1 MKVELIKTEGN
12 KVSFKLTVDN
22 DKFESAIVKAYN
34 KNKGKYNIP
43 GFRKGKAPR
52 KIIEANYGKGVF
64 YSDAIDILFPEVY
77 PSAIDELKIDPIDMP
92 SIDIEE
98 ISKDNGLVILVDVE
112 VKPTF
117 ELGEYKGV
125 EVEKVEETVNEDVVT
140 AKLEEMRE
148 KASRLVSVEREIV
161 NGDTANIDF
170 EGFDGEVAF
179 EGGKGENYDLVIGSG
194 SFIPGFEEQLVGKKV
209 GEEVEVNVTFPEE
222 YHAENLA
229 GKPVV
234 FKVKVNDVKV
244 KELPELNDEF
254 AADTTEFNTLEEL
267 TADVRAKAE
276 ADGEVAFEGGKG
288 ENYDLVIGSGSFIP
302 GFEEQLVGK
311 KVGEEVEVNV
321 TFPEEYHAENL
332 AGKPVVFKVKVN
344 DVKVKELPELN
355 DEFAAD
361 TTEFNTLEELTADV
375 RAKAEAEVA
384 EAAKNELRNR
394 VIEKVVENTTVEVPE
409 AMVKNEIENQL
420 MELNYQ
426 LQYQGFGM
434 EQFLQ
439 MTGKTMEEFKAEFT
453 TNRREEAVKNVKTSL
468 VIEAIAK
475 AEGVEVSE
483 EEVNA
488 EVEKMAAA
496 YNMTVEQVKEAL
508 RPNDLKDMEG
518 QLKIRKTIDLLVDS
532 AKIA

>member
-1 MKVELIKTEGN
+1 MKVELIKQEGN

-22 DKFESAIVKAYN
+22 DKFESAVVKAYN

-52 KIIEANYGKGVF
+52 KVIETHYGKGVF
-64 YSDAIDILFPEVY
+64 YSDAIDIVFPEVY
-77 PSAIDELKIDPIDMP
+77 PAAIDELKIDPIEVP
-92 SIDIEE
+92 SIDVEE
-98 ISKDNGLVILVDVE
+98 ISKDNGLVLLVDVE
-112 VKPTF
+112 VKPEF
-117 ELGEYKGV
+117 QLGDYKGV
-125 EVEKVEETVNEDVVT
+125 EVEKVEDTLNEDVVN

-148 KASRLVSVEREIV
+148 KNSRLVSVEREIA

-179 EGGKGENYDLVIGSG
+179 EGGKGEKYDLVIGSG
-194 SFIPGFEEQLVGKKV
+194 SFIPGFEEQLVGKKA

-234 FKVKVNDVKV
+234 FKVKVNEVKV

-254 AADTTEFNTLEEL
+254 AADTTEFNTLAEL
-267 TADVRAKAE
+267 RADVTAKAE
-276 ADGEVAFEGGKG
+276 
-288 ENYDLVIGSGSFIP
+288 
-302 GFEEQLVGK
+302 EESK
-311 KVGEEVEVNV
+311 
-321 TFPEEYHAENL
+321 
-332 AGKPVVFKVKVN
+332 
-344 DVKVKELPELN
+344 
-355 DEFAAD
+355 
-361 TTEFNTLEELTADV
+361 
-375 RAKAEAEVA
+375 

-394 VIEKVVENTTVEVPE
+394 VIEKVVANTEVEVPE
-409 AMVKNEIENQL
+409 AMVKHEIDNQL

-439 MTGKTMEEFKAEFT
+439 MTGKTMDEFKAEFT
-453 TNRREEAVKNVKTSL
+453 ASRREEALRNVKTSL

-475 AEGVEVSE
+475 AENVEVSE
-483 EEVNA
+483 EEVNS
-488 EVEKMAAA
+488 EVQKMADA
-496 YNMTVEQVKEAL
+496 YKMTVEQVKEAL

-518 QLKIRKTIDLLVDS
+518 QLKIRKTIDLLVEN

>member
-1 MKVELIKTEGN
+1 MKVELIKQEGT

-22 DKFESAIVKAYN
+22 EKFESAIVKAYN

-52 KIIEANYGKGVF
+52 KVIETHYGKGVF
-64 YSDAIDILFPEVY
+64 YSDAIDIVFPEVY
-77 PSAIDELKIDPIDMP
+77 PAAIDELKIDPIDMP
-92 SIDIEE
+92 SIDVEE
-98 ISKDNGLVILVDVE
+98 ISKDNGLVLLVDVE
-112 VKPTF
+112 VKPEF
-117 ELGEYKGV
+117 QLGEYKGV
-125 EVEKVEETVNEDVVT
+125 EVEKVDETVNEDVVN
-140 AKLEEMRE
+140 AKLDEMRE
-148 KASRLVSVEREIV
+148 KGSRLVSVEREIA

-194 SFIPGFEEQLVGKKV
+194 SFIPGFEDQLVGKKA

-267 TADVRAKAE
+267 RADVRAKAE
-276 ADGEVAFEGGKG
+276 AD
-288 ENYDLVIGSGSFIP
+288 
-302 GFEEQLVGK
+302 
-311 KVGEEVEVNV
+311 
-321 TFPEEYHAENL
+321 
-332 AGKPVVFKVKVN
+332 
-344 DVKVKELPELN
+344 
-355 DEFAAD
+355 
-361 TTEFNTLEELTADV
+361 
-375 RAKAEAEVA
+375 AK

-394 VIEKVVENTTVEVPE
+394 VIEKVVANTEVEVPE
-409 AMVKNEIENQL
+409 AMIKHEIENQM

-434 EQFLQ
+434 EQFLK
-439 MTGKTMEEFKAEFT
+439 MTGKTMEEFKAEFAAS
-453 TNRREEAVKNVKTSL
+453 RREEALRNVKTSL

-475 AEGVEVSE
+475 AEGVEVNE

-488 EVEKMAAA
+488 EVQKMADA
-496 YNMTVEQVKEAL
+496 YNMTVEQVKGAL
-508 RPNDLKDMEG
+508 RATDLKDMEG
-518 QLKIRKTIDLLVDS
+518 QLKIRKTIDLLVDN

>member
-1 MKVELIKTEGN
+1 MKVELIKQEGT

-22 DKFESAIVKAYN
+22 EKFESAIVKAYN

-52 KIIEANYGKGVF
+52 KVIETHYGKGVF
-64 YSDAIDILFPEVY
+64 YSDAIDIVFPEVY
-77 PSAIDELKIDPIDMP
+77 PAAIDELKIDPIDMP
-92 SIDIEE
+92 SIDVEE
-98 ISKDNGLVILVDVE
+98 ISKDNGLVLLVDVE
-112 VKPTF
+112 VKPEF
-117 ELGEYKGV
+117 QLGDYKGV
-125 EVEKVEETVNEDVVT
+125 EVEKVDETVNEDVVN
-140 AKLEEMRE
+140 AKLDEMRE
-148 KASRLVSVEREIV
+148 KGSRLVSVEREIA

-194 SFIPGFEEQLVGKKV
+194 SFIPGFEDQLVGKKA

-267 TADVRAKAE
+267 RADVRAKAE
-276 ADGEVAFEGGKG
+276 AD
-288 ENYDLVIGSGSFIP
+288 
-302 GFEEQLVGK
+302 
-311 KVGEEVEVNV
+311 
-321 TFPEEYHAENL
+321 
-332 AGKPVVFKVKVN
+332 
-344 DVKVKELPELN
+344 
-355 DEFAAD
+355 
-361 TTEFNTLEELTADV
+361 
-375 RAKAEAEVA
+375 AK

-394 VIEKVVENTTVEVPE
+394 VIEKVVANTEVEVPE
-409 AMVKNEIENQL
+409 AMIKHEIENQM

-439 MTGKTMEEFKAEFT
+439 MTGKTMEEFKAEFAAS
-453 TNRREEAVKNVKTSL
+453 RREEALRNVKTSL

-475 AEGVEVSE
+475 AENVEVSE
-483 EEVNA
+483 EEVNS
-488 EVEKMAAA
+488 EVQKMADA
-496 YNMTVEQVKEAL
+496 YKMTVEQVKEAL

-518 QLKIRKTIDLLVDS
+518 QLKIRKTIDLLVEN

>member
-1 MKVELIKTEGN
+1 MKVELIKQEGT

-22 DKFESAIVKAYN
+22 EKFESAIVKAYN

-52 KIIEANYGKGVF
+52 KVIETHYGKGVF
-64 YSDAIDILFPEVY
+64 YSDAIDIVFPEVY
-77 PSAIDELKIDPIDMP
+77 PAAIDELKIDPIDMP
-92 SIDIEE
+92 SIDVEE
-98 ISKDNGLVILVDVE
+98 ISKDNGLVLLVDVE
-112 VKPTF
+112 VKPEF
-117 ELGEYKGV
+117 QLGDYKGV
-125 EVEKVEETVNEDVVT
+125 EVEKVDETVNEDVVN
-140 AKLEEMRE
+140 AKLDEMRE
-148 KASRLVSVEREIV
+148 KGSRLVSVEREIA

-194 SFIPGFEEQLVGKKV
+194 SFIPGFEDQLVGKKA

-267 TADVRAKAE
+267 RADVRAKAE
-276 ADGEVAFEGGKG
+276 AD
-288 ENYDLVIGSGSFIP
+288 
-302 GFEEQLVGK
+302 
-311 KVGEEVEVNV
+311 
-321 TFPEEYHAENL
+321 
-332 AGKPVVFKVKVN
+332 
-344 DVKVKELPELN
+344 
-355 DEFAAD
+355 
-361 TTEFNTLEELTADV
+361 
-375 RAKAEAEVA
+375 AK

-394 VIEKVVENTTVEVPE
+394 VIEKVVANTEVEVPE
-409 AMVKNEIENQL
+409 AMIKHEIENQM

-439 MTGKTMEEFKAEFT
+439 MTGKTMEEFKAEFAAS
-453 TNRREEAVKNVKTSL
+453 RREEALRNVKTSL

-475 AEGVEVSE
+475 AEGVEVNE

-488 EVEKMAAA
+488 EVQKMADA
-496 YNMTVEQVKEAL
+496 YNMTVEQVKGAL
-508 RPNDLKDMEG
+508 RPTDLKDMEG
-518 QLKIRKTIDLLVDS
+518 QLKIRKTIDLLVDN

>member
-1 MKVELIKTEGN
+1 MKVELIKQEGT

-22 DKFESAIVKAYN
+22 EKFESAIVKAYN

-52 KIIEANYGKGVF
+52 KVIETHYGKGVF
-64 YSDAIDILFPEVY
+64 YSDAIDIVFPEVY
-77 PSAIDELKIDPIDMP
+77 PAAIDELKIDPIDMP
-92 SIDIEE
+92 SIDVEE
-98 ISKDNGLVILVDVE
+98 ISKDNGLVLLVDVE
-112 VKPTF
+112 VKPEF
-117 ELGEYKGV
+117 QLGDYKGV
-125 EVEKVEETVNEDVVT
+125 EVEKVDETVNEDVVN
-140 AKLEEMRE
+140 AKLDEMRE
-148 KASRLVSVEREIV
+148 KGSRLVYVEREIA

-194 SFIPGFEEQLVGKKV
+194 SFIPGFEDQLVGKKA

-267 TADVRAKAE
+267 RADVRAKAE
-276 ADGEVAFEGGKG
+276 AD
-288 ENYDLVIGSGSFIP
+288 
-302 GFEEQLVGK
+302 
-311 KVGEEVEVNV
+311 
-321 TFPEEYHAENL
+321 
-332 AGKPVVFKVKVN
+332 
-344 DVKVKELPELN
+344 
-355 DEFAAD
+355 
-361 TTEFNTLEELTADV
+361 
-375 RAKAEAEVA
+375 AK

-394 VIEKVVENTTVEVPE
+394 VIEKVVANTEVEVPE
-409 AMVKNEIENQL
+409 AMIKHEIENQM

-439 MTGKTMEEFKAEFT
+439 MTGKTIEEFKAEFAAS
-453 TNRREEAVKNVKTSL
+453 RREEALRNVKTSL

-475 AEGVEVSE
+475 AEGVEVNE

-488 EVEKMAAA
+488 EVQKMADA
-496 YNMTVEQVKEAL
+496 YNMTVEQVKGAL
-508 RPNDLKDMEG
+508 RATDLKDMEG
-518 QLKIRKTIDLLVDS
+518 QLKIRKTIDLLVEN

>member
-1 MKVELIKTEGN
+1 MKVELIKQEGT

-22 DKFESAIVKAYN
+22 EKFESAIVKAYN

-52 KIIEANYGKGVF
+52 KVIETHYGKGIF
-64 YSDAIDILFPEVY
+64 YSDAIDIVFPEVY

-92 SIDIEE
+92 SIDVEE
-98 ISKDNGLVILVDVE
+98 ISKDNGLVLLVDVE
-112 VKPTF
+112 VKPEF
-117 ELGEYKGV
+117 QLGDYKGV
-125 EVEKVEETVNEDVVT
+125 EVEKVDETVNEDVVN
-140 AKLEEMRE
+140 AKLDEMRE
-148 KASRLVSVEREIV
+148 KGSRLVSVEREIA

-194 SFIPGFEEQLVGKKV
+194 SFIPGFEDQLVGKKAW
-209 GEEVEVNVTFPEE
+209 EEVEVNVTFPEE

-267 TADVRAKAE
+267 RADVRAKAE
-276 ADGEVAFEGGKG
+276 AD
-288 ENYDLVIGSGSFIP
+288 
-302 GFEEQLVGK
+302 
-311 KVGEEVEVNV
+311 
-321 TFPEEYHAENL
+321 
-332 AGKPVVFKVKVN
+332 
-344 DVKVKELPELN
+344 
-355 DEFAAD
+355 
-361 TTEFNTLEELTADV
+361 
-375 RAKAEAEVA
+375 AK

-394 VIEKVVENTTVEVPE
+394 VIEKVVANTEVEVPE
-409 AMVKNEIENQL
+409 AMIKHEIENQM

-434 EQFLQ
+434 EQFLK
-439 MTGKTMEEFKAEFT
+439 MTGKTMEEFKAEFAAS
-453 TNRREEAVKNVKTSL
+453 RREEALRNVKTSL

-475 AEGVEVSE
+475 AEGVEVNE

-488 EVEKMAAA
+488 EVQKMADA
-496 YNMTVEQVKEAL
+496 YNMTVEQVKGAL
-508 RPNDLKDMEG
+508 RATDLKDMEG
-518 QLKIRKTIDLLVDS
+518 QLKIRKTIDLLVEN

>member
-1 MKVELIKTEGN
+1 MKVELIKTEGT

-22 DKFESAIVKAYN
+22 DKFEGAVVKAYN

-43 GFRKGKAPR
+43 GFRKGKAPK
-52 KIIEANYGKGVF
+52 KIIENNYGKGVF
-64 YSDAIDILFPEVY
+64 YSDAIDILLPEVY
-77 PSAIDELKIDPIDMP
+77 PVAIDELKLDPIDMP

-98 ISKDNGLVILVDVE
+98 ISKEHGVVILVDVE

-117 ELGEYKGV
+117 DLGQYKGV
-125 EVEKVEETVNEDVVT
+125 EVEKVDETVSEEAIT

-148 KASRLVSVEREIV
+148 KGSRLVSVEREIA

-179 EGGKGENYDLVIGSG
+179 EGGKAEAHDLVIGSG
-194 SFIPGFEEQLVGKKV
+194 SFIPGFEEQLVGKKA
-209 GEEVEVNVTFPEE
+209 GEELDVNVTFPEE
-222 YHAENLA
+222 YQAEELA

-234 FKVKVNDVKV
+234 FKVKVNEVKV

-267 TADVRAKAE
+267 TADVRANEEKA
-276 ADGEVAFEGGKG
+276 
-288 ENYDLVIGSGSFIP
+288 
-302 GFEEQLVGK
+302 
-311 KVGEEVEVNV
+311 
-321 TFPEEYHAENL
+321 
-332 AGKPVVFKVKVN
+332 
-344 DVKVKELPELN
+344 
-355 DEFAAD
+355 
-361 TTEFNTLEELTADV
+361 
-375 RAKAEAEVA
+375 AK
-384 EAAKNELRNR
+384 EAAKNEIRNR
-394 VIEKVVENTTVEVPE
+394 VIEKVVANTEVEVPE
-409 AMVKNEIENQL
+409 VMVKSEIENQI

-439 MTGKTMEEFKAEFT
+439 MTGKTMEEFKAEFSA
-453 TNRREEAVKNVKTSL
+453 NRREEAVRNVKTSL

-475 AEGVEVSE
+475 AENVEVSE

-496 YNMTVEQVKEAL
+496 YNMTVEQVKGSL
-508 RPNDLKDMEG
+508 KSTDLKDMEG
-518 QLKIRKTIDLLVDS
+518 QLKIRKTIDLIVDS

>member
-52 KIIEANYGKGVF
+52 KIIETNYGKGVF

-112 VKPTF
+112 VKPSF

-125 EVEKVEETVNEDVVT
+125 KVDKVEETLNEDVVN

-148 KASRLVSVEREIV
+148 KASRLVSVEREIA

-179 EGGKGENYDLVIGSG
+179 EGGKGENHDLVIGSG
-194 SFIPGFEEQLVGKKV
+194 SFIPGFEEQLVGKKA

-267 TADVRAKAE
+267 T
-276 ADGEVAFEGGKG
+276 
-288 ENYDLVIGSGSFIP
+288 S
-302 GFEEQLVGK
+302 
-311 KVGEEVEVNV
+311 
-321 TFPEEYHAENL
+321 
-332 AGKPVVFKVKVN
+332 
-344 DVKVKELPELN
+344 
-355 DEFAAD
+355 
-361 TTEFNTLEELTADV
+361 DV
-375 RAKAEAEVA
+375 RAKAEAEA
-384 EAAKNELRNR
+384 KEAAKNELRNR

-409 AMVKNEIENQL
+409 AMIKNEIENQL

-453 TNRREEAVKNVKTSL
+453 SNRREEAARNVKTSL

-475 AEGVEVSE
+475 AEAVEVSE
-483 EEVNA
+483 EEVNS
-488 EVEKMAAA
+488 EVEKMATA

>member
-52 KIIEANYGKGVF
+52 KIIETNYGKGVF

-98 ISKDNGLVILVDVE
+98 ISQDNGLVILVDVE

-148 KASRLVSVEREIV
+148 KASRLVSVEREIA

-276 ADGEVAFEGGKG
+276 ADA
-288 ENYDLVIGSGSFIP
+288 
-302 GFEEQLVGK
+302 
-311 KVGEEVEVNV
+311 
-321 TFPEEYHAENL
+321 
-332 AGKPVVFKVKVN
+332 
-344 DVKVKELPELN
+344 
-355 DEFAAD
+355 
-361 TTEFNTLEELTADV
+361 
-375 RAKAEAEVA
+375 A

>member
-52 KIIEANYGKGVF
+52 KVIETHYGKGVF

-77 PSAIDELKIDPIDMP
+77 PAAIDELKIDPIDMP

-112 VKPTF
+112 VKPSF

-125 EVEKVEETVNEDVVT
+125 EVEKVDETVNEDVIN

-148 KASRLVSVEREIV
+148 KGSRLVSVEREIA

-170 EGFDGEVAF
+170 EGFDGDVAF

-194 SFIPGFEEQLVGKKV
+194 SFIPGFEEQLVGKKA

-267 TADVRAKAE
+267 RADVRAKAE
-276 ADGEVAFEGGKG
+276 VD
-288 ENYDLVIGSGSFIP
+288 
-302 GFEEQLVGK
+302 
-311 KVGEEVEVNV
+311 
-321 TFPEEYHAENL
+321 
-332 AGKPVVFKVKVN
+332 
-344 DVKVKELPELN
+344 
-355 DEFAAD
+355 
-361 TTEFNTLEELTADV
+361 
-375 RAKAEAEVA
+375 AK

-394 VIEKVVENTTVEVPE
+394 VIEKVVENTEVEVPE

-453 TNRREEAVKNVKTSL
+453 SNRRDEAIRNVKTSL

-475 AEGVEVSE
+475 AEDVQVSE

-488 EVEKMAAA
+488 EVQKMAEA

-508 RPNDLKDMEG
+508 RPTDLKDMEG

>member
-1 MKVELIKTEGN
+1 MKVELIKQEGT

-22 DKFESAIVKAYN
+22 EKFESAIVKAYN

-52 KIIEANYGKGVF
+52 KVIETHYGKGVF
-64 YSDAIDILFPEVY
+64 YSDAIDIVFPEVY

-92 SIDIEE
+92 SIDVEE
-98 ISKDNGLVILVDVE
+98 ISKDNGLVLLVDVE
-112 VKPTF
+112 VKPEF
-117 ELGEYKGV
+117 QLGDYKGV
-125 EVEKVEETVNEDVVT
+125 EVEKVDETVNEDVVN
-140 AKLEEMRE
+140 AKLDEMRE
-148 KASRLVSVEREIV
+148 KGSRLVSVEREIA

-179 EGGKGENYDLVIGSG
+179 EGGKGENYNLVIGSG
-194 SFIPGFEEQLVGKKV
+194 SFIPGFEEQLVGKKA

-222 YHAENLA
+222 YHAAELA

-267 TADVRAKAE
+267 RADVRAKAE
-276 ADGEVAFEGGKG
+276 AD
-288 ENYDLVIGSGSFIP
+288 
-302 GFEEQLVGK
+302 
-311 KVGEEVEVNV
+311 
-321 TFPEEYHAENL
+321 
-332 AGKPVVFKVKVN
+332 
-344 DVKVKELPELN
+344 
-355 DEFAAD
+355 
-361 TTEFNTLEELTADV
+361 
-375 RAKAEAEVA
+375 AK

-394 VIEKVVENTTVEVPE
+394 VIEKVVANTEVEVPE
-409 AMVKNEIENQL
+409 AMIKHEIENQM

-439 MTGKTMEEFKAEFT
+439 MTGKTMEEFKAEFAAS
-453 TNRREEAVKNVKTSL
+453 RREEALRNVKTSL

-475 AEGVEVSE
+475 AEGVEVNE

-488 EVEKMAAA
+488 EVQKMADA
-496 YNMTVEQVKEAL
+496 YNMTVEQVKGAL
-508 RPNDLKDMEG
+508 RATDLKDMEG
-518 QLKIRKTIDLLVDS
+518 QLKIRKTIDLLVEN

>member
-1 MKVELIKTEGN
+1 MKVELIKQEGN

-22 DKFESAIVKAYN
+22 DKFESAVVKAYN

-52 KIIEANYGKGVF
+52 KVIETHYGKGVF
-64 YSDAIDILFPEVY
+64 YSDAIDIVFPEVY
-77 PSAIDELKIDPIDMP
+77 PAAIDELKIDPIEVP
-92 SIDIEE
+92 SIDVEE
-98 ISKDNGLVILVDVE
+98 ISKDNGLVLLVDVE
-112 VKPTF
+112 VKPEF
-117 ELGEYKGV
+117 QLGDYKGV
-125 EVEKVEETVNEDVVT
+125 EVEKVEDTLNEDVVN

-148 KASRLVSVEREIV
+148 KNSRLVSVEREIA

-179 EGGKGENYDLVIGSG
+179 EGGKGENYNLVIGSG
-194 SFIPGFEEQLVGKKV
+194 SFIPGFEEQLVGKKA

-234 FKVKVNDVKV
+234 FKVKVNEVKV

-267 TADVRAKAE
+267 RADVKAKAE
-276 ADGEVAFEGGKG
+276 
-288 ENYDLVIGSGSFIP
+288 
-302 GFEEQLVGK
+302 EE
-311 KVGEEVEVNV
+311 
-321 TFPEEYHAENL
+321 
-332 AGKPVVFKVKVN
+332 
-344 DVKVKELPELN
+344 
-355 DEFAAD
+355 
-361 TTEFNTLEELTADV
+361 
-375 RAKAEAEVA
+375 AK

-394 VIEKVVENTTVEVPE
+394 VIEKVVANTEVEVPE
-409 AMVKNEIENQL
+409 AMVKHEIENQL

-439 MTGKTMEEFKAEFT
+439 MTGKTMDEFKAEFT
-453 TNRREEAVKNVKTSL
+453 ASRREEALRNVKTSL

-475 AEGVEVSE
+475 AEDVQVSE

-488 EVEKMAAA
+488 EVQKMADA
-496 YNMTVEQVKEAL
+496 YKMTVDQVKEAL
-508 RPNDLKDMEG
+508 RPTDLKDMEG
-518 QLKIRKTIDLLVDS
+518 QLKIRKTIDLLVEN

>member
-12 KVSFKLTVDN
+12 QVSFKLTVDN
-22 DKFESAIVKAYN
+22 DKFEAAITKAYN
-34 KNKGKYNIP
+34 KNKGKYNVP

-52 KIIEANYGKGVF
+52 KVIETHYGKGVF
-64 YSDAIDILFPEVY
+64 YSDAIDIVFPEVY
-77 PSAIDELKIDPIDMP
+77 PAAIDELNIDPIDMP
-92 SIDIEE
+92 SIDVEE
-98 ISKDNGLVILVDVE
+98 ISKDNGLVMLVDVE
-112 VKPTF
+112 VKPSF
-117 ELGEYKGV
+117 ELGQYKGV
-125 EVEKVEETVNEDVVT
+125 EVEKVEETVNDELIN
-140 AKLEEMRE
+140 ARLEEMRE
-148 KASRLVSVEREIV
+148 KNSRLVSVDREIA

-179 EGGKGENYDLVIGSG
+179 EGGKGEKYDLVIGSG
-194 SFIPGFEEQLVGKKV
+194 SFIPGFEEQLVGKKA

-267 TADVRAKAE
+267 RADVRAKAE
-276 ADGEVAFEGGKG
+276 AD
-288 ENYDLVIGSGSFIP
+288 
-302 GFEEQLVGK
+302 
-311 KVGEEVEVNV
+311 
-321 TFPEEYHAENL
+321 
-332 AGKPVVFKVKVN
+332 
-344 DVKVKELPELN
+344 
-355 DEFAAD
+355 
-361 TTEFNTLEELTADV
+361 
-375 RAKAEAEVA
+375 AK

-394 VIEKVVENTTVEVPE
+394 VIEKVVANTEVEVPE
-409 AMVKNEIENQL
+409 AMIKHEIENQM

-434 EQFLQ
+434 EQFLK
-439 MTGKTMEEFKAEFT
+439 MTGKTMEEFKAEFAAS
-453 TNRREEAVKNVKTSL
+453 RREEALRNVKTSL

-475 AEGVEVSE
+475 AEGVEVNE

-488 EVEKMAAA
+488 EVQKMADA
-496 YNMTVEQVKEAL
+496 YNMTVEQVKGAL
-508 RPNDLKDMEG
+508 RATDLKDMEG
-518 QLKIRKTIDLLVDS
+518 QLKIRKTIDLLVEN

>member
-1 MKVELIKTEGN
+1 MKVELIKQEGT

-22 DKFESAIVKAYN
+22 EKFESAIVKAYN

-52 KIIEANYGKGVF
+52 KVIETHYGKGVF
-64 YSDAIDILFPEVY
+64 YSDAIDIVFPEVY
-77 PSAIDELKIDPIDMP
+77 PAAIDELKIDPIDMP
-92 SIDIEE
+92 SIDVEE
-98 ISKDNGLVILVDVE
+98 ISKDNGLVLLVDVE
-112 VKPTF
+112 VKPEF
-117 ELGEYKGV
+117 QLGDYKGV
-125 EVEKVEETVNEDVVT
+125 EVEKVDETVNEDVVN
-140 AKLEEMRE
+140 AKLDEMRE
-148 KASRLVSVEREIV
+148 KGSRLVSVEREIA

-194 SFIPGFEEQLVGKKV
+194 SFIPGFEDQLVGKKA

-267 TADVRAKAE
+267 RADVRAKAE
-276 ADGEVAFEGGKG
+276 ADA
-288 ENYDLVIGSGSFIP
+288 
-302 GFEEQLVGK
+302 
-311 KVGEEVEVNV
+311 
-321 TFPEEYHAENL
+321 
-332 AGKPVVFKVKVN
+332 
-344 DVKVKELPELN
+344 KE
-355 DEFAAD
+355 
-361 TTEFNTLEELTADV
+361 T
-375 RAKAEAEVA
+375 
-384 EAAKNELRNR
+384 AKNELRNR
-394 VIEKVVENTTVEVPE
+394 VIEKVVANTEVEVPE
-409 AMVKNEIENQL
+409 AMIKHEIENQM

-434 EQFLQ
+434 EQFLK
-439 MTGKTMEEFKAEFT
+439 MTGKTMEEFKAEFAAS
-453 TNRREEAVKNVKTSL
+453 RREEALRNVKTSL

-475 AEGVEVSE
+475 AEGVEVNE

-488 EVEKMAAA
+488 EVQKMADA
-496 YNMTVEQVKEAL
+496 YNMTVEQVKGAL
-508 RPNDLKDMEG
+508 RATDLKDMEG
-518 QLKIRKTIDLLVDS
+518 QLKIRKTIDLLVEN

>member
-1 MKVELIKTEGN
+1 MKVELIKQEGN

-22 DKFESAIVKAYN
+22 EKFESAIVKAYN
-34 KNKGKYNIP
+34 KTKGKYNIP

-52 KIIEANYGKGVF
+52 KVIETHYGNGVF
-64 YSDAIDILFPEVY
+64 YNDAIDIVFPEVY
-77 PSAIDELKIDPIDMP
+77 PAAIDELKIDPIDMP
-92 SIDIEE
+92 SIDVEE
-98 ISKDNGLVILVDVE
+98 ISKDNGLVLSIDVE
-112 VKPTF
+112 VKPEF
-117 ELGEYKGV
+117 ELGSYKGV
-125 EVEKVEETVNEDVVT
+125 EVEKVDETVNEDVVN

-148 KASRLVSVEREIV
+148 KGSRLVSVEREIA

-179 EGGKGENYDLVIGSG
+179 EGGKGENYDLVIGSN
-194 SFIPGFEEQLVGKKV
+194 SFIPGFEEQLVGKKA
-209 GEEVEVNVTFPEE
+209 GEEVDVNVTFPEE

-267 TADVRAKAE
+267 RADVK
-276 ADGEVAFEGGKG
+276 
-288 ENYDLVIGSGSFIP
+288 
-302 GFEEQLVGK
+302 
-311 KVGEEVEVNV
+311 
-321 TFPEEYHAENL
+321 
-332 AGKPVVFKVKVN
+332 
-344 DVKVKELPELN
+344 
-355 DEFAAD
+355 
-361 TTEFNTLEELTADV
+361 
-375 RAKAEAEVA
+375 AKAEAEA
-384 EAAKNELRNR
+384 KEAALNELRNR
-394 VIEKVVENTTVEVPE
+394 VIEKVVANTEVEVPE

-439 MTGKTMEEFKAEFT
+439 MTGQTMDQFRAEFAE
-453 TNRREEAVKNVKTSL
+453 NRKEEASRNVKTSL

-475 AEGVEVSE
+475 AEDIQVSQ
-483 EEVNA
+483 EEVDA
-488 EVEKMAAA
+488 EVQKMADA
-496 YNMTVEQVKEAL
+496 YKMTVEQVKEAL
-508 RPNDLKDMEG
+508 RPTDLRDMEG
-518 QLKIRKTIDLLVDS
+518 QLRIRKTIDLLVDN

>member
-1 MKVELIKTEGN
+1 MKVELIKQEGT

-22 DKFESAIVKAYN
+22 EKFESAIVKAYN

-52 KIIEANYGKGVF
+52 KVIETHYGKGVF
-64 YSDAIDILFPEVY
+64 YSDAIDIVFPEVY
-77 PSAIDELKIDPIDMP
+77 PAAIDELKIDPIDMP
-92 SIDIEE
+92 SIDVEE
-98 ISKDNGLVILVDVE
+98 ISKDNGLVLVVDVE
-112 VKPTF
+112 VKPEF
-117 ELGEYKGV
+117 QLGDYKGV
-125 EVEKVEETVNEDVVT
+125 EVEKVDETVNEDVVN
-140 AKLEEMRE
+140 AKLDEMRE
-148 KASRLVSVEREIV
+148 KGSRLVSVEREIA

-194 SFIPGFEEQLVGKKV
+194 SFIPGFEDQLVGKKA

-267 TADVRAKAE
+267 RADVRAKAE
-276 ADGEVAFEGGKG
+276 AD
-288 ENYDLVIGSGSFIP
+288 
-302 GFEEQLVGK
+302 
-311 KVGEEVEVNV
+311 
-321 TFPEEYHAENL
+321 
-332 AGKPVVFKVKVN
+332 
-344 DVKVKELPELN
+344 
-355 DEFAAD
+355 
-361 TTEFNTLEELTADV
+361 
-375 RAKAEAEVA
+375 AK

-394 VIEKVVENTTVEVPE
+394 VIEKVVANTEVEVPE
-409 AMVKNEIENQL
+409 AMIKHEIENQM

-439 MTGKTMEEFKAEFT
+439 MTGKTMEEFKAEFAAS
-453 TNRREEAVKNVKTSL
+453 RREEALRNVKTSL

-475 AEGVEVSE
+475 AEGVEVNE

-488 EVEKMAAA
+488 EVQKMADA
-496 YNMTVEQVKEAL
+496 YNMTVEQVKGAL
-508 RPNDLKDMEG
+508 RATDLKDMEG
-518 QLKIRKTIDLLVDS
+518 QLKIRKTIDLLVEN

>member
-52 KIIEANYGKGVF
+52 KVIETHYGKGVF

-77 PSAIDELKIDPIDMP
+77 PAAIDELKIDPIDMP

-112 VKPTF
+112 VKPSF

-125 EVEKVEETVNEDVVT
+125 EVEKVDETVNEDVVN

-148 KASRLVSVEREIV
+148 KGSRLVSVEREIA

-170 EGFDGEVAF
+170 EGFDGDVAF

-194 SFIPGFEEQLVGKKV
+194 SFIPGFEEQLVGKKA

-267 TADVRAKAE
+267 RADVRAKAE
-276 ADGEVAFEGGKG
+276 VD
-288 ENYDLVIGSGSFIP
+288 
-302 GFEEQLVGK
+302 
-311 KVGEEVEVNV
+311 
-321 TFPEEYHAENL
+321 
-332 AGKPVVFKVKVN
+332 
-344 DVKVKELPELN
+344 
-355 DEFAAD
+355 
-361 TTEFNTLEELTADV
+361 
-375 RAKAEAEVA
+375 AK

-394 VIEKVVENTTVEVPE
+394 VIEKVVENTEVEVPE

-453 TNRREEAVKNVKTSL
+453 SNRRDEAIRNVKTSL

-475 AEGVEVSE
+475 AENVQVSE

-488 EVEKMAAA
+488 EVQKMAEA

-508 RPNDLKDMEG
+508 RPTDLKDMEG

>member
-52 KIIEANYGKGVF
+52 KVIETHYGKGVF

-77 PSAIDELKIDPIDMP
+77 PAAIDELKIDPIDMP

-112 VKPTF
+112 VKPSF

-125 EVEKVEETVNEDVVT
+125 EVEKVDETVNEDVVN

-148 KASRLVSVEREIV
+148 KGSRLVSVEREIA

-170 EGFDGEVAF
+170 EGFDGDVAF

-194 SFIPGFEEQLVGKKV
+194 SFIPGFEEQLVGKKA

-267 TADVRAKAE
+267 RADVRAKAE
-276 ADGEVAFEGGKG
+276 VD
-288 ENYDLVIGSGSFIP
+288 
-302 GFEEQLVGK
+302 
-311 KVGEEVEVNV
+311 
-321 TFPEEYHAENL
+321 
-332 AGKPVVFKVKVN
+332 
-344 DVKVKELPELN
+344 
-355 DEFAAD
+355 
-361 TTEFNTLEELTADV
+361 
-375 RAKAEAEVA
+375 AK

-394 VIEKVVENTTVEVPE
+394 VIEKVVENTEVEVPE
-409 AMVKNEIENQL
+409 AMIKNEIENQL

-439 MTGKTMEEFKAEFT
+439 MTGKTMEQFREEFVA
-453 TNRREEAVKNVKTSL
+453 NRREEAVKNVKTSL

-496 YNMTVEQVKEAL
+496 YNMTAEQVKEAL
-508 RPNDLKDMEG
+508 RPTDLKDMEG

>member
-52 KIIEANYGKGVF
+52 KIIETNYGKGVF

-148 KASRLVSVEREIV
+148 KASRLVSVEREIA

-276 ADGEVAFEGGKG
+276 ADA
-288 ENYDLVIGSGSFIP
+288 
-302 GFEEQLVGK
+302 
-311 KVGEEVEVNV
+311 
-321 TFPEEYHAENL
+321 
-332 AGKPVVFKVKVN
+332 
-344 DVKVKELPELN
+344 
-355 DEFAAD
+355 
-361 TTEFNTLEELTADV
+361 
-375 RAKAEAEVA
+375 A

-409 AMVKNEIENQL
+409 AMIKNEIENQL

-439 MTGKTMEEFKAEFT
+439 MTGKTMEEFKAEFVA
-453 TNRREEAVKNVKTSL
+453 NRREEAVRNVKTSL

-475 AEGVEVSE
+475 AEDVQVSE

-488 EVEKMAAA
+488 EIQKMADA
-496 YNMTVEQVKEAL
+496 YNMTVEQVREAL
-508 RPNDLKDMEG
+508 KATDLKDMEG

>member
-1 MKVELIKTEGN
+1 MKVELIKQEGT

-22 DKFESAIVKAYN
+22 EKFESAIVKAYN

-52 KIIEANYGKGVF
+52 KVIETHYGKGVF
-64 YSDAIDILFPEVY
+64 YSDAIDIVFPEVY
-77 PSAIDELKIDPIDMP
+77 PAAIDELKIDPIDMP
-92 SIDIEE
+92 SIDVEE
-98 ISKDNGLVILVDVE
+98 ISKENGLVLLVDVE
-112 VKPTF
+112 VKPEF
-117 ELGEYKGV
+117 QLGDYKGV
-125 EVEKVEETVNEDVVT
+125 EVEKVDETVNEDVVN
-140 AKLEEMRE
+140 AKLDEMRE
-148 KASRLVSVEREIV
+148 KGSRLVSVEREIA

-179 EGGKGENYDLVIGSG
+179 EGGKGEKYDLVIGSG
-194 SFIPGFEEQLVGKKV
+194 SFIPGFEEQLVGKKA
-209 GEEVEVNVTFPEE
+209 GEEVEVNVTFPEQ

-267 TADVRAKAE
+267 RADVRAKAE
-276 ADGEVAFEGGKG
+276 AD
-288 ENYDLVIGSGSFIP
+288 
-302 GFEEQLVGK
+302 
-311 KVGEEVEVNV
+311 
-321 TFPEEYHAENL
+321 
-332 AGKPVVFKVKVN
+332 
-344 DVKVKELPELN
+344 
-355 DEFAAD
+355 
-361 TTEFNTLEELTADV
+361 
-375 RAKAEAEVA
+375 AK

-394 VIEKVVENTTVEVPE
+394 VIEKVVANTEVEVPE
-409 AMVKNEIENQL
+409 AMIKHEIENQM

-439 MTGKTMEEFKAEFT
+439 MTGKTMEEFKAEFAAS
-453 TNRREEAVKNVKTSL
+453 RREEALRNVKTSL

-475 AEGVEVSE
+475 AEGVEVNE

-488 EVEKMAAA
+488 EVQKMADA
-496 YNMTVEQVKEAL
+496 YNMTVEQVKGAL
-508 RPNDLKDMEG
+508 RATDLKDMEG
-518 QLKIRKTIDLLVDS
+518 QLKIRKTIDLLVEN

>member
-52 KIIEANYGKGVF
+52 KIIETNYGKGVF

-77 PSAIDELKIDPIDMP
+77 PSAIDELKIDPIDAP

-112 VKPTF
+112 VKPSF

-125 EVEKVEETVNEDVVT
+125 EVEKVEETINEDAVT

-148 KASRLVSVEREIV
+148 KGSRLVSVEREIA
-161 NGDTANIDF
+161 NGDTVNIDF

-209 GEEVEVNVTFPEE
+209 GEELEVNVTFPEE

-267 TADVRAKAE
+267 TADVKAKVEAE
-276 ADGEVAFEGGKG
+276 A
-288 ENYDLVIGSGSFIP
+288 
-302 GFEEQLVGK
+302 
-311 KVGEEVEVNV
+311 
-321 TFPEEYHAENL
+321 
-332 AGKPVVFKVKVN
+332 
-344 DVKVKELPELN
+344 
-355 DEFAAD
+355 
-361 TTEFNTLEELTADV
+361 
-375 RAKAEAEVA
+375 A

-394 VIEKVVENTTVEVPE
+394 VIEKVVANTEVEVPE
-409 AMVKNEIENQL
+409 AMVKNEIENQM

-453 TNRREEAVKNVKTSL
+453 ANRRDEAVKNVKTSL

-475 AEGVEVSE
+475 AEDVQVNE
-483 EEVNA
+483 EEVDA
-488 EVEKMAAA
+488 EVQKMAEA

-508 RPNDLKDMEG
+508 RPTDLKDMEG

>member
-1 MKVELIKTEGN
+1 MKVELIKQEGT

-22 DKFESAIVKAYN
+22 EKFESAIVKAYN

-52 KIIEANYGKGVF
+52 KVIETHYGKGVF
-64 YSDAIDILFPEVY
+64 YSDAIDIVFPEVY
-77 PSAIDELKIDPIDMP
+77 PAAIDELKIDPIDMP
-92 SIDIEE
+92 SIDVEE
-98 ISKDNGLVILVDVE
+98 ISKDNGLVLLVDVE
-112 VKPTF
+112 VKPEF
-117 ELGEYKGV
+117 QLGEYKGV
-125 EVEKVEETVNEDVVT
+125 EVEKVEETVSEEVVD

-148 KASRLVSVEREIV
+148 KNSRLVSVEREIA

-194 SFIPGFEEQLVGKKV
+194 SFIPGFEDQLVGKKA

-254 AADTTEFNTLEEL
+254 AADTTEFETLAEL
-267 TADVRAKAE
+267 RADVRAKAE
-276 ADGEVAFEGGKG
+276 AD
-288 ENYDLVIGSGSFIP
+288 
-302 GFEEQLVGK
+302 
-311 KVGEEVEVNV
+311 
-321 TFPEEYHAENL
+321 
-332 AGKPVVFKVKVN
+332 
-344 DVKVKELPELN
+344 
-355 DEFAAD
+355 
-361 TTEFNTLEELTADV
+361 
-375 RAKAEAEVA
+375 AK

-394 VIEKVVENTTVEVPE
+394 VIEKVVANTEVEVPE
-409 AMVKNEIENQL
+409 AMIKHEIENQM

-439 MTGKTMEEFKAEFT
+439 MTGKTMEEFKAEFAAS
-453 TNRREEAVKNVKTSL
+453 RREEALRNVKTSL

-475 AEGVEVSE
+475 AEGVEVNE

-488 EVEKMAAA
+488 EVQKMADA
-496 YNMTVEQVKEAL
+496 YNMTVEQVKGAL
-508 RPNDLKDMEG
+508 RATDLKDMEG
-518 QLKIRKTIDLLVDS
+518 QLKIRKTIDLLVEN

>member
-1 MKVELIKTEGN
+1 MKVELIKQEGT

-22 DKFESAIVKAYN
+22 EKFESAIVKAYN

-52 KIIEANYGKGVF
+52 KVIETHYGKGVF
-64 YSDAIDILFPEVY
+64 YSDAIDIVFPEVY
-77 PSAIDELKIDPIDMP
+77 PAAIDELKIDPIDMP
-92 SIDIEE
+92 SIDVEE
-98 ISKDNGLVILVDVE
+98 ISKDNGLVLLVDVE
-112 VKPTF
+112 VKPEF
-117 ELGEYKGV
+117 QLGDYKGV
-125 EVEKVEETVNEDVVT
+125 EVEKVDETVNEDVVN
-140 AKLEEMRE
+140 AKLDEMRE
-148 KASRLVSVEREIV
+148 KGSRLVSVEREIA

-179 EGGKGENYDLVIGSG
+179 EGGKGENYDLVIWSG
-194 SFIPGFEEQLVGKKV
+194 SFIPGFEDQLVGKKA

-267 TADVRAKAE
+267 RADVRAKAE
-276 ADGEVAFEGGKG
+276 AD
-288 ENYDLVIGSGSFIP
+288 
-302 GFEEQLVGK
+302 
-311 KVGEEVEVNV
+311 
-321 TFPEEYHAENL
+321 
-332 AGKPVVFKVKVN
+332 
-344 DVKVKELPELN
+344 
-355 DEFAAD
+355 
-361 TTEFNTLEELTADV
+361 
-375 RAKAEAEVA
+375 AK

-394 VIEKVVENTTVEVPE
+394 VIEKVVANTEVEVPE
-409 AMVKNEIENQL
+409 AMIKHEIENQM

-434 EQFLQ
+434 EQFLK
-439 MTGKTMEEFKAEFT
+439 MTGKTMEEFKAEFAAS
-453 TNRREEAVKNVKTSL
+453 RREEALRNVKTSL

-475 AEGVEVSE
+475 AEGVEVNE

-488 EVEKMAAA
+488 EVQKMADA
-496 YNMTVEQVKEAL
+496 YNMTVEQVKGAL
-508 RPNDLKDMEG
+508 RATDLKDMEG
-518 QLKIRKTIDLLVDS
+518 QLKIRKTIDLLVEN

>member
-1 MKVELIKTEGN
+1 MKVELIKQEGT

-22 DKFESAIVKAYN
+22 EKFESAIVKAYN

-52 KIIEANYGKGVF
+52 KVIETHYGKGVF
-64 YSDAIDILFPEVY
+64 YSDAIDIVFPEVY

-92 SIDIEE
+92 SIDVEE
-98 ISKDNGLVILVDVE
+98 ISKDNGLVLLVDVE
-112 VKPTF
+112 VKPEF
-117 ELGEYKGV
+117 QLGDYKGV
-125 EVEKVEETVNEDVVT
+125 EVEKVDETVNEDVVN
-140 AKLEEMRE
+140 AKLDEMRE
-148 KASRLVSVEREIV
+148 KGSRLVSVEREIA

-194 SFIPGFEEQLVGKKV
+194 SFIPGFEDQLVGKKA

-267 TADVRAKAE
+267 RADVRAKAE
-276 ADGEVAFEGGKG
+276 AD
-288 ENYDLVIGSGSFIP
+288 
-302 GFEEQLVGK
+302 
-311 KVGEEVEVNV
+311 
-321 TFPEEYHAENL
+321 
-332 AGKPVVFKVKVN
+332 
-344 DVKVKELPELN
+344 
-355 DEFAAD
+355 
-361 TTEFNTLEELTADV
+361 
-375 RAKAEAEVA
+375 AK

-394 VIEKVVENTTVEVPE
+394 VIEKVVANTEVEVPE
-409 AMVKNEIENQL
+409 AMIKHEIENQM

-439 MTGKTMEEFKAEFT
+439 MTGKTMEEFKAEFAAS
-453 TNRREEAVKNVKTSL
+453 RREEALRNVKTSL

-475 AEGVEVSE
+475 AEGVEVNE

-488 EVEKMAAA
+488 EVQKMADA
-496 YNMTVEQVKEAL
+496 YNMTVEQVKGAL
-508 RPNDLKDMEG
+508 RATDLKDMEG
-518 QLKIRKTIDLLVDS
+518 QLKIRKTIDLLVEN

>member
-1 MKVELIKTEGN
+1 MKVELIKQEGT

-22 DKFESAIVKAYN
+22 EKFESAIVKAYN

-52 KIIEANYGKGVF
+52 KVIETHYGKGVF
-64 YSDAIDILFPEVY
+64 YSDAIDIVFPEVY
-77 PSAIDELKIDPIDMP
+77 PAAIDELKIDPIDMP
-92 SIDIEE
+92 SIDVEE
-98 ISKDNGLVILVDVE
+98 ISKDNGLVLLVDVE
-112 VKPTF
+112 VKPEF
-117 ELGEYKGV
+117 QLGDYKGV
-125 EVEKVEETVNEDVVT
+125 EVEKVDETVNEDVVN
-140 AKLEEMRE
+140 AKLDEMRE
-148 KASRLVSVEREIV
+148 KGSRLVSVEREIA

-194 SFIPGFEEQLVGKKV
+194 SFIPGFEDQLVGKKA

-267 TADVRAKAE
+267 RADVRAKAE
-276 ADGEVAFEGGKG
+276 AD
-288 ENYDLVIGSGSFIP
+288 
-302 GFEEQLVGK
+302 
-311 KVGEEVEVNV
+311 
-321 TFPEEYHAENL
+321 
-332 AGKPVVFKVKVN
+332 
-344 DVKVKELPELN
+344 
-355 DEFAAD
+355 
-361 TTEFNTLEELTADV
+361 
-375 RAKAEAEVA
+375 AK

-394 VIEKVVENTTVEVPE
+394 VIEKVVANTEVEVPE
-409 AMVKNEIENQL
+409 AMIKHEIENQM

-439 MTGKTMEEFKAEFT
+439 MTGKTMEEFKAEFAAS
-453 TNRREEAVKNVKTSL
+453 RSEEALRNVKTSL

-475 AEGVEVSE
+475 AEGVEVNE

-488 EVEKMAAA
+488 EVQKMADA
-496 YNMTVEQVKEAL
+496 YNMTVEQVKGAL
-508 RPNDLKDMEG
+508 RATDLKDMEG
-518 QLKIRKTIDLLVDS
+518 QLKIRKTIDLLVEN

>member
-1 MKVELIKTEGN
+1 MKVELIKQEGT

-22 DKFESAIVKAYN
+22 EKFESAIVKAYN

-52 KIIEANYGKGVF
+52 KVIETHYGKGVF
-64 YSDAIDILFPEVY
+64 YSDAIDIVFPEVY
-77 PSAIDELKIDPIDMP
+77 PAAIDELKIDPIDMP
-92 SIDIEE
+92 SIDVEE
-98 ISKDNGLVILVDVE
+98 ISKDNGLVLLVDVE
-112 VKPTF
+112 VKPEF
-117 ELGEYKGV
+117 QLGDYKGV
-125 EVEKVEETVNEDVVT
+125 EVEKVDETVNEDVVN
-140 AKLEEMRE
+140 AKLDEMRE
-148 KASRLVSVEREIV
+148 KGSRLVSVEREIA

-179 EGGKGENYDLVIGSG
+179 EGGKGEKYDLVIGSG
-194 SFIPGFEEQLVGKKV
+194 SFIPGFEEQLVGKKA

-222 YHAENLA
+222 YHAAELA

-267 TADVRAKAE
+267 RADVRAKAE
-276 ADGEVAFEGGKG
+276 AD
-288 ENYDLVIGSGSFIP
+288 
-302 GFEEQLVGK
+302 
-311 KVGEEVEVNV
+311 
-321 TFPEEYHAENL
+321 
-332 AGKPVVFKVKVN
+332 
-344 DVKVKELPELN
+344 
-355 DEFAAD
+355 
-361 TTEFNTLEELTADV
+361 
-375 RAKAEAEVA
+375 AK

-394 VIEKVVENTTVEVPE
+394 VIEKVVANTEVEVPE
-409 AMVKNEIENQL
+409 AMIKHEIENQM

-434 EQFLQ
+434 EQFLK
-439 MTGKTMEEFKAEFT
+439 MTGKTMEEFKAEFAAS
-453 TNRREEAVKNVKTSL
+453 RREEALRNVKTSL

-475 AEGVEVSE
+475 AEGVEVNE

-488 EVEKMAAA
+488 EVQKMADA
-496 YNMTVEQVKEAL
+496 YNMTVEQVKGAL
-508 RPNDLKDMEG
+508 RATDLKDMEG
-518 QLKIRKTIDLLVDS
+518 QLKIRKTIDLLVEN

>member
-1 MKVELIKTEGN
+1 MKVELIKQEGT

-22 DKFESAIVKAYN
+22 EKFESAIVKAYN

-52 KIIEANYGKGVF
+52 KVIETHYGKGVF
-64 YSDAIDILFPEVY
+64 YSDAIDIVFPEVY
-77 PSAIDELKIDPIDMP
+77 PAAIDELKIDPIDMP
-92 SIDIEE
+92 SIDVEE
-98 ISKDNGLVILVDVE
+98 ISKDNGLVLLVDVE
-112 VKPTF
+112 VKPEF
-117 ELGEYKGV
+117 QLGDYKGV
-125 EVEKVEETVNEDVVT
+125 EVEKVDETVNEDVVN
-140 AKLEEMRE
+140 AKLDEMRE
-148 KASRLVSVEREIV
+148 KGSRLVSVEREIA

-194 SFIPGFEEQLVGKKV
+194 SFIPGFEDQSVGKKA

-267 TADVRAKAE
+267 RADVRAKAE
-276 ADGEVAFEGGKG
+276 AD
-288 ENYDLVIGSGSFIP
+288 
-302 GFEEQLVGK
+302 
-311 KVGEEVEVNV
+311 
-321 TFPEEYHAENL
+321 
-332 AGKPVVFKVKVN
+332 
-344 DVKVKELPELN
+344 
-355 DEFAAD
+355 
-361 TTEFNTLEELTADV
+361 
-375 RAKAEAEVA
+375 AK

-394 VIEKVVENTTVEVPE
+394 VIEKVVANTEVEVPE
-409 AMVKNEIENQL
+409 AMVKHEIDNQL

-439 MTGKTMEEFKAEFT
+439 MTGKTMDEFKAEFT
-453 TNRREEAVKNVKTSL
+453 ASRREEALRNVKTSL

-475 AEGVEVSE
+475 AEGVEVNE

-488 EVEKMAAA
+488 EVQKMADA
-496 YNMTVEQVKEAL
+496 YNMTVEQVKGAL
-508 RPNDLKDMEG
+508 RATDLKDMEG
-518 QLKIRKTIDLLVDS
+518 QLKIRKTIDLLVEN